1 MAYNDF
7 GTPSRYDN
15 SVTRIGVTSAEL
27 KAGSGSVEKTG
38 KLIDFGTDKV
48 SGIQLKITISGSPL
62 GQAQISGD
70 APAGTVAGDVFANK
84 VNCSG
89 GTPLPAGK
97 VHFIDLTGLDPAKRY
112 ELVLFSTAPAG
123 GEAKPVSFTLW
134 DVSSFEN
141 RSAATPDHVTI
152 SGQFGSGS
160 GLVAGSR
167 PPGLPGGLWE
177 GKSLSFVEHTYEVE
191 LYSQVSLPLNAKSLK
206 RRPSVVTFHSLM
218 PSQHSWM

>member
-1 MAYNDF
+1 MNRPLRQIIRLTKRCLLLSALAIGQSAWAGWMAYNDF
-7 GTPSRYDN
+7 GTPSRHDN
-15 SVTRIGVTSAEL
+15 SVTRIGATSAEL

-38 KLIDFGTDKV
+38 KLIDFVTDQA

-70 APAGTVAGDVFANK
+70 APSGTIAGDVFANK
-84 VNCSG
+84 ANCSG

-141 RSAATPDHVTI
+141 RSAAAPGRVSV
-152 SGQFGSGS
+152 SGQFPAPQKSKPPATMEKRVVISADTGSS
-160 GLVAGSR
+160 GAA
-167 PPGLPGGLWE
+167 
-177 GKSLSFVEHTYEVE
+177 TT
-191 LYSQVSLPLNAKSLK
+191 A
-206 RRPSVVTFHSLM
+206 T
-218 PSQHSWM
+218 